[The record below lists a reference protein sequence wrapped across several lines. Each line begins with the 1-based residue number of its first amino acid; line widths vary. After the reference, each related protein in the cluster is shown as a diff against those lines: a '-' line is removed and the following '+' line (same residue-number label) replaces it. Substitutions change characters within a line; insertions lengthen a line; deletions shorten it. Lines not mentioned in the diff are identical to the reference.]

1 MTEEQMKI
9 SAKNRDLRR
18 KELGIKGNKNL
29 VLHHKDTTLRHN
41 NVERYIEWRLEDIE
55 ILTKSQHSSL
65 HLALRNKA
73 RIYEHREPW
82 NKGKHFKHKDNSNYQ
97 GPKPWLRGRHYEVTD
112 EAKAKISLALKKS
125 YEHRDGNAKGKHWF
139 NNGVKETYAFDCPEG
154 FNKGRLKRYA
164 EQSRK

>member
-1 MTEEQMKI
+1 MTEEQKKI
-9 SAKNRDLRR
+9 SGKNRDLRR

-41 NVERYIEWRLEDIE
+41 DIERYIEWRLEDIE

-73 RIYEHREPW
+73 RTGEHHEAW
-82 NKGKHFKHKDNSNYQ
+82 NKGKHYKIKDTSNYH
-97 GPKPWLRGRHYEVTD
+97 GHPKGYCNHYTLSD
-112 EAKAKISLALKKS
+112 EAKNNHSISMKKS
-125 YEHRDGNAKGKHWF
+125 YENRSGNALGKHWF
-139 NNGVKETYAFDCPEG
+139 NNGVEETYAFDCPEG